1 MLVGL
6 VLIKGYDQM
15 HCFTFCIREQL
26 VGDTWLEKYGS
37 WYLDPVPVLLLL
49 VSVMM
54 AEVRDIAS
62 YICSN
67 WTKVALI
74 CHLVNHA
81 SSQRSSLLKKRWI
94 GLLLRCRCRL
104 MKHWDEKIGQCSI
117 LEIGPSTATL
127 LVPLRRLLHLLDQK
141 RKVKV
146 SAAVKVCVM
155 EVLTSSRNGHL
166 SNGTTCLRR
175 WGQVGERFPWA
186 CNNKSTSRTI
196 LTWHIAT
203 SILEVRYTHL
213 DSEEQDSSTNYK
225 IAATRLSCYCAYL
238 VTWCPELLPDDDEWS
253 RSLYEDVKKDAECVL
268 VGCTAGDSLTP
279 ESRCQQLIEL
289 LAANA
294 KHEVLKEGVRL
305 GEQLVE
311 LTVVEGDE
319 TTVWKVM
326 AEFWSE
332 MILYVA
338 PSDNLKGHKEAI
350 ARGGELITLLWVLLF
365 HAGIVSRSG
374 EEDGDASASA
384 GVV

>member
-1 MLVGL
+1 
-6 VLIKGYDQM
+6 
-15 HCFTFCIREQL
+15 
-26 VGDTWLEKYGS
+26 
-37 WYLDPVPVLLLL
+37 VPVFLLL
-49 VSVMM
+49 VLVMM

-74 CHLVNHA
+74 CHLVNRA
-81 SSQRSSLLKKRWI
+81 SSQHSSLLKKKWI
-94 GLLLRCRCRL
+94 GLLLRCKCRL

-117 LEIGPSTATL
+117 LEIHPRTGTL
-127 LVPLRRLLHLLDQK
+127 TVPLKRLLHLPDQK

-146 SAAVKVCVM
+146 PAAVKVCIM
-155 EVLTSSRNGHL
+155 EVLRSSRNGHL
-166 SNGTTCLRR
+166 SNGAACLSRR
-175 WGQVGERFPWA
+175 GQVGERLLWA
-186 CNNKSTSRTI
+186 CNNKSTSHTI
-196 LTWHIAT
+196 ITWHIAT

-253 RSLYEDVKKDAECVL
+253 RSLYEDVKKEVERFFNCCA
-268 VGCTAGDSLTP
+268 AGGSLTP
-279 ESRCQQLIEL
+279 EARCQQLIEL
-289 LAANA
+289 LGANA
-294 KHEVLKEGVRL
+294 EHEVLKEGVRL

-311 LTVVEGDE
+311 LMVVKGEDVA
-319 TTVWKVM
+319 VWKLM

-338 PSDNLKGHKEAI
+338 PSDNLNGHKEAI

-365 HAGIVSRSG
+365 HAGIVSRPG
-374 EEDGDASASA
+374 EEDGAAATSA
-384 GVV
+384 GAV